1 MPEPPPPKACVAKS
15 WIQRIV
21 LRGKRHAEEQREHAH
36 DGRGQMENFPGH
48 IPSSILYMVL
58 LIWLLASAAKSGL
71 RDPIKCVA
79 PAGHRSLER
88 SHSLLG
94 PRLLAVG
101 QHFHDTVLGLSSLT
115 DELKLFSMSTRNTG
129 LLVQAHSGS
138 DRKSTR
144 LNSSHLG

>member
-1 MPEPPPPKACVAKS
+1 MHWVGLVKSIMRSGGQLGQVPKRRRNARGNGMIDCGL
-15 WIQRIV
+15 QRIV

-88 SHSLLG
+88 SHSLL
-94 PRLLAVG
+94 
-101 QHFHDTVLGLSSLT
+101 
-115 DELKLFSMSTRNTG
+115 
-129 LLVQAHSGS
+129 
-138 DRKSTR
+138 
-144 LNSSHLG
+144 